1 MPWNE
6 PGNNNGNKDPWGNRK
21 KQDGPPDISEI
32 LNKITGV
39 FGGGKSGG
47 GSSKNNAAGGV
58 FGIGLIIAAVV
69 WVGAGFYTVNEAESG
84 VVLRFGKYHET
95 VGPGLG
101 WRMWGVEEIYKVNT
115 NQLLQAR
122 VDGRMLTKDINIVE
136 VEIGLQYR
144 IQDPEDFLFNLADPN
159 QALVQATESALRQVL
174 GDNEVDA
181 ILTSEKE
188 RIRNDL
194 QQALVSILDT
204 YKSGIIIETVT
215 LEKALPPRQVNDA
228 FEEVNRAEQ
237 DAKKEVQDAQA
248 YRNKTLPLAEAEAEK
263 IKQQADAYK
272 IEAIA
277 RARGEIARFEQLL
290 PQYLAAP
297 EVTRQR
303 LYLETVEEVM
313 SRSTKVMVDVDG
325 GNNMMYIPLD
335 KLVNK
340 RSSGD
345 NQ

>member
-6 PGNNNGNKDPWGNRK
+6 PGKNGNKDPWGNRNQ
-21 KQDGPPDISEI
+21 QDGPPDLGEA
-32 LNKITGV
+32 LKKLGGL

-47 GSSKNNAAGGV
+47 SGGNNAGGGAF
-58 FGIGLIIAAVV
+58 FGVGLIIAAVL
-69 WVGAGFYTVNEAESG
+69 WAFAGVYTVNEAESG
-84 VVLRFGKYHET
+84 VVLRFGKYHNT

-101 WRMWGVEEIYKVNT
+101 WRMWGLEQIYKVNT
-115 NQLLQAR
+115 NELLQER
-122 VDGRMLTKDINIVE
+122 VDGRMLTKDINIVD

-144 IQDPEDFLFNLADPN
+144 ILDPEDYLFNLSDPK

-174 GDNEVDA
+174 GGNNVDA

-194 QQALVSILDT
+194 QKALILVLDG
-204 YKSGIIIETVT
+204 YKSGIKIETVT
-215 LEKALPPRQVNDA
+215 LERALPPRQVNDA

-237 DAKKEVQDAQA
+237 DAKREVQDAQA

-263 IKQQADAYK
+263 MRQQADAYK
-272 IEAIA
+272 IEALT

-303 LYLETVEEVM
+303 LYLETLETVM
-313 SRSTKVMVDVDG
+313 SRSTKVMIDVEG

-335 KLVNK
+335 KIMQK
-340 RSSGD
+340 RTEEEK
-345 NQ
+345 

>member
-6 PGNNNGNKDPWGNRK
+6 PGKNNGNKDPWGNRNQ
-21 KQDGPPDISEI
+21 QDGPPDLGEI
-32 LNKITGV
+32 LKKVGGI

-47 GSSKNNAAGGV
+47 SANKTGGGGGL
-58 FGIGLIIAAVV
+58 FTIGALIAALLWGV
-69 WVGAGFYTVNEAESG
+69 AGFYTVNEAESG
-84 VVLRFGKYHET
+84 VILRFGKYHTT

-101 WRMWGVEEIYKVNT
+101 WRMWGIDQIYKVNT
-115 NQLLQAR
+115 NELLQER
-122 VDGRMLTKDINIVE
+122 VEGRMLTRDINIVD

-144 IQDPEDFLFNLADPN
+144 ILDPEDFLFNLSDPK

-174 GDNEVDA
+174 GDNNVDA

-194 QQALVSILDT
+194 QQELIAILDT
-204 YKSGIIIETVT
+204 YKSGIKIETVT
-215 LEKALPPRQVNDA
+215 LERALPPRQVNDA

-237 DAKKEVQDAQA
+237 DAKREVQDAQA

-263 IKQQADAYK
+263 IRQQADAYK

-277 RARGEIARFEQLL
+277 RARGEIARFEKLL
-290 PQYLAAP
+290 PQYMAAP

-303 LYLETVEEVM
+303 LYLETLEQVM
-313 SRSTKVMVDVDG
+313 SSSTKVMVDVEG

-335 KLVNK
+335 QLMKK
-340 RSSGD
+340 RTGEED
-345 NQ
+345 K

>member
-6 PGNNNGNKDPWGNRK
+6 PGKNNGNKDPWGNRNQ
-21 KQDGPPDISEI
+21 QDGPPDLSEI
-32 LNKITGV
+32 LKKFGGI

-47 GSSKNNAAGGV
+47 TGRKGGASG
-58 FGIGLIIAAVV
+58 FLM
-69 WVGAGFYTVNEAESG
+69 VGALILALLWGIAGVYTVNEAESG
-84 VVLRFGKYHET
+84 VVLRFGKYHNT

-101 WRMWGVEEIYKVNT
+101 WRMWGVEQIYKVNT
-115 NQLLQAR
+115 NELLQAR
-122 VDGRMLTKDINIVE
+122 VDGRMLTKDINIVD

-144 IQDPEDFLFNLADPN
+144 ILDPEDYLFNLSDPK

-174 GDNEVDA
+174 GDNDVDA

-194 QQALVSILDT
+194 QQELIAILDT
-204 YKSGIIIETVT
+204 YKAGIKIETVT
-215 LEKALPPRQVNDA
+215 LERALPPRQVNDA

-248 YRNKTLPLAEAEAEK
+248 YSNKTLPLAEAEAEK

-290 PQYLAAP
+290 PQYMAAP

-303 LYLETVEEVM
+303 LYLETLEEVM
-313 SRSTKVMVDVDG
+313 SRSTKVMVDVEG
-325 GNNMMYIPLD
+325 SNNMMYIPLD
-335 KLVNK
+335 KIMNK
-340 RSSGD
+340 RTSEED
-345 NQ
+345 K